1 MNVTDANRQKFDEMA
16 SQYDAKDWHKKMA
29 NMITGEIRS
38 RLDWF
43 GVDWA
48 KEHDKSRDV
57 RLLDYACGTGLI
69 SRTLGPYVT
78 TIRGIDLSSN
88 MAAEYNSRAVAA
100 GFSPQEMSAVQG
112 NVAAKDPE
120 AHLADQAL
128 FNFDVAAV
136 GLGFHH
142 FDDVFLATKRIAERL
157 KPGGVFFI
165 VDLVSEKPHDIP
177 PELRDYVKVFGFN
190 ESGMRSLFEGAG
202 LVDFGFSVIE
212 QPGEMQKSSGEK
224 FTVTLFVAKGRKP
237 TD

>member
-1 MNVTDANRQKFDEMA
+1 MA
-16 SQYDAKDWHKKMA
+16 SQYDSKDWIKKLG
-29 NMITGEIRS
+29 NLITNEIRR

-69 SRTLGPYVT
+69 SRALGPFVT

-88 MAAEYNSRAVAA
+88 MAAEYNSRAVVA
-100 GFSPQEMSAVQG
+100 GLSPERMSATQG
-112 NVAAKDPE
+112 NLVASTPE
-120 AHLADQAL
+120 AHLMDQTL
-128 FNFDVAAV
+128 FDFDLAAV

-142 FDDVFLATKRIAERL
+142 FDDVFLATKRISERL

-165 VDLVSEKPHDIP
+165 VDLVSDKPHEIP
-177 PELRDYVKVFGFN
+177 PELKNYVKIFGFN
-190 ESGMRSLFEGAG
+190 EEGMRNLFEGAG

-212 QPGEMQKSSGEK
+212 EPAQMEKQSGEK
-224 FTVTLFVAKGRKP
+224 FTVTLFIAKGRKP
-237 TD
+237 AQ